1 MPSADAALMEH
12 ASMTEI
18 AHDTNTRQH
27 GRPDALS
34 RAKKETHREKEA
46 AVYTSNDEAVAP
58 KRKTQSFDYVW
69 RSAVAGGMAGC
80 AVSSCCAA
88 IVAHCPLTI

>member
-1 MPSADAALMEH
+1 
-12 ASMTEI
+12 MTEI

-80 AVSSCCAA
+80 AVSSCYAA